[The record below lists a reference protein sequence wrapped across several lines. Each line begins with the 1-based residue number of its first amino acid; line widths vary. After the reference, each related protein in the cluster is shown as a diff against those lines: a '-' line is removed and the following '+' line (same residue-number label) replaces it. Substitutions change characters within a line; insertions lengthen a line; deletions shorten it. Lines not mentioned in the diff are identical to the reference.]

1 MNLEFNESQVQL
13 KVLVNMAVRHHIKV
27 LVVDDDPQVC
37 KMISTSLK
45 DHGYHVQ
52 SYSQPRQAL
61 QAVRKAPFDMAIID
75 IKMPDLNGLEI
86 VEKIK
91 AEDPRI
97 APIVMTAYPDI
108 QTAAETMRLG
118 SRDYLCKPFKE
129 EDLLKAVERIAQEMG
144 LVYTNEQ
151 ELNRLI
157 GQRIRQERLKQ
168 SLTLRQLSER
178 AELTTSQLSQ
188 VELGKNAASIWALA
202 RISSSL
208 GKQLCELLAGL

>member
-1 MNLEFNESQVQL
+1 
-13 KVLVNMAVRHHIKV
+13 MAVRHHIKV

-37 KMISTSLK
+37 KTVNMILQE
-45 DHGYHVQ
+45 HGYHVQ
-52 SYSQPRQAL
+52 AYSQPRQAL
-61 QAVRKAPFDMAIID
+61 QAVRKAPFDIALID
-75 IKMPDLNGLEI
+75 IKMPDLNGLEL

-91 AEDPRI
+91 AEDPRV
-97 APIVMTAYPDI
+97 APIVMTAYPDV

-118 SRDYLCKPFKE
+118 ARDYITKPFRE
-129 EDLLKAVERIAQEMG
+129 EQLLGSVERIAQELG
-144 LVYTNEQ
+144 LIYTNEQ

-178 AELTTSQLSQ
+178 SELTTSQLSQ
-188 VELGKNAASIWALA
+188 VELGKNAASVWALA
-202 RISSSL
+202 RISGSL

>member
-1 MNLEFNESQVQL
+1 
-13 KVLVNMAVRHHIKV
+13 MAVRHHIKV

-37 KMISTSLK
+37 KTVQMILQE
-45 DHGYHVQ
+45 HGYHVQ

-61 QAVRKAPFDMAIID
+61 QAVRKAPFDIALID
-75 IKMPDLNGLEI
+75 IKMPDLNGLEL

-91 AEDPRI
+91 GEDPRV
-97 APIVMTAYPDI
+97 APVVMTAYPDV

-118 SRDYLCKPFKE
+118 ARDYITKPFRE
-129 EDLLKAVERIAQEMG
+129 EQLLSSIERVSQELG
-144 LVYTNEQ
+144 LIYTNEQ

-178 AELTTSQLSQ
+178 SELTTSQLSQ
-188 VELGKNAASIWALA
+188 VELGKNAASVWALA
-202 RISSSL
+202 RISGSL
-208 GKQLCELLAGL
+208 GKQLCELLDGL

>member
-1 MNLEFNESQVQL
+1 
-13 KVLVNMAVRHHIKV
+13 MAVRHHIKV

-37 KMISTSLK
+37 KTVSMILQE
-45 DHGYHVQ
+45 HGYHVQ
-52 SYSQPRQAL
+52 AYSQPRQAL
-61 QAVRKAPFDMAIID
+61 QAVRKAPFDIALID
-75 IKMPDLNGLEI
+75 IKMPDLNGLEL

-91 AEDPRI
+91 AEDPRV
-97 APIVMTAYPDI
+97 APIVMTAFPDV

-118 SRDYLCKPFKE
+118 ARDYITKPFRE
-129 EDLLKAVERIAQEMG
+129 EQLLAAVERIAQELG
-144 LVYTNEQ
+144 LIYTNEQ

-178 AELTTSQLSQ
+178 SELTTSQLSQ
-188 VELGKNAASIWALA
+188 VELGKNAASVWALA
-202 RISSSL
+202 RISGSL

>member
-1 MNLEFNESQVQL
+1 
-13 KVLVNMAVRHHIKV
+13 MAVRHHIKV

-37 KMISTSLK
+37 KTVSMILQE
-45 DHGYHVQ
+45 HGYHVQ
-52 SYSQPRQAL
+52 AFTQARQAI
-61 QAVRKAPFDMAIID
+61 QAVRKGPFDIALVD
-75 IKMPDLNGLEI
+75 IKMPDLNGLEL

-91 AEDPRI
+91 AEDPKV
-97 APIVMTAYPDI
+97 APLVMTAYPDI

-118 SRDYLCKPFKE
+118 ARDYITKPFR
-129 EDLLKAVERIAQEMG
+129 EDQLLQAVERVAQDLG
-144 LVYTNEQ
+144 LIYTNEQ

-178 AELTTSQLSQ
+178 SELTTSQLSQ
-188 VELGKNAASIWALA
+188 VELGKNAASVWALA
-202 RISSSL
+202 RISGSL